1 MGILQMRYLSRWLVW
16 LTLVL
21 ASVTANASWDE
32 ARNTV
37 EQASA
42 KMMKVLEDEALKA
55 PEKSEQLI
63 SEIEA
68 ILNPVV
74 DFDYVSK
81 RVMGKYYNRVDDKQQ
96 QIFSTVFKDTMV
108 RTYAKSLTGF
118 DIVRYEVAPEGQ
130 PSPEADKQVVSVN
143 IFSAKGEQYTLV
155 YYMLKDDSGWKLVNV
170 LVDGINL
177 RLNFKNQFSDMVS
190 RTNGNVAQV
199 IADWKAAVAGNDS
212 KDS

>member
-1 MGILQMRYLSRWLVW
+1 MRILNRWMVL

-21 ASVTANASWDE
+21 VSVTAQASWDE
-32 ARNTV
+32 ARASV
-37 EQASA
+37 EHASA
-42 KMMKVLEDEALKA
+42 EMMKVLENEALKA
-55 PEKSEQLI
+55 PEQSEQLI
-63 SEIEA
+63 AEIEA

-74 DFDYVSK
+74 DFEYVSK
-81 RVMGKYYNRVDDKQQ
+81 RVMGKFYNRVDEKQQ
-96 QIFSTVFKDTMV
+96 QIFAVVFKDTMV

-143 IFSAKGEQYTLV
+143 VYSAKGDGYTLV
-155 YYMLKDDSGWKLVNV
+155 YYMLKQDSGWKLVNV

-190 RTNGNVAQV
+190 RTNGNVEQV
-199 IADWKAAVAGNDS
+199 ITDWKAAVASNGS

>member
-1 MGILQMRYLSRWLVW
+1 MRYLSRWLVLLA
-16 LTLVL
+16 LTF

-32 ARNTV
+32 ARNAV

-55 PEKSEQLI
+55 PEKNEQLI

-118 DIVRYEVAPEGQ
+118 DIVSYEVAPEGP
-130 PSPEADKQVVSVN
+130 PSPDADKQVVSVH
-143 IFSAKGEQYTLV
+143 IFSAKGDQYTLV
-155 YYMLKDDSGWKLVNV
+155 YYMLKGDGGWKLVNV

-177 RLNFKNQFSDMVS
+177 RLNFKNRFSDMVS
-190 RTNGNVAQV
+190 RTNGDVSQV
-199 IADWKAAVAGNDS
+199 IADWKAAVAGSDS

>member
-1 MGILQMRYLSRWLVW
+1 MRYLNRWLVL
-16 LTLVL
+16 LTLVFT
-21 ASVTANASWDE
+21 SVTAQASWDE
-32 ARNTV
+32 ARNAV
-37 EQASA
+37 EKASA
-42 KMMKVLEDEALKA
+42 EMMKVLENETLKA
-55 PEKSEQLI
+55 PEQSEQLI
-63 SEIEA
+63 SEIES

-81 RVMGKYYNRVDDKQQ
+81 RVMGKFYNRVDEKQQ
-96 QIFSTVFKDTMV
+96 QLFATVFKDTMV

-143 IFSAKGEQYTLV
+143 VFSAKGDQYTLV
-155 YYMLKDDSGWKLVNV
+155 YYMLKEDSGWKLVNV

-190 RTNGNVAQV
+190 RTNGDVVKV
-199 IADWKAAVAGNDS
+199 IADWKAAVAGNGS
-212 KDS
+212 KGS

>member
-1 MGILQMRYLSRWLVW
+1 MGSLQVRYLRRWLVW
-16 LTLVL
+16 LTLGR

-81 RVMGKYYNRVDDKQQ
+81 RVMGKYYNRVDDTQQ

-108 RTYAKSLTGF
+108 STYAKYLTGF

-143 IFSAKGEQYTLV
+143 ILSAKGEQYTLV

>member
-1 MGILQMRYLSRWLVW
+1 MRYLNRWLV
-16 LTLVL
+16 VL
-21 ASVTANASWDE
+21 ALVFTSVTANASWDE
-32 ARNTV
+32 ARNAV

-42 KMMKVLEDEALKA
+42 KMMKVLENESLKA
-55 PEKSEQLI
+55 PEQNEQLI
-63 SEIEA
+63 SEIES

-81 RVMGKYYNRVDDKQQ
+81 RVMGKFYNRVDEKQQ
-96 QIFSTVFKDTMV
+96 KIFAVVFKDTMV

-118 DIVRYEVAPEGQ
+118 DIVRYEVAPEGS
-130 PSPEADKQVVSVN
+130 PSPDADKQVVSVN
-143 IFSAKGEQYTLV
+143 VFSAKGDAYTLV
-155 YYMLKDDSGWKLVNV
+155 YYMLKEDSGWKLVNV

-190 RTNGNVAQV
+190 RTNGNVEQV
-199 IADWKAAVAGNDS
+199 IADWQAAVAGNGS